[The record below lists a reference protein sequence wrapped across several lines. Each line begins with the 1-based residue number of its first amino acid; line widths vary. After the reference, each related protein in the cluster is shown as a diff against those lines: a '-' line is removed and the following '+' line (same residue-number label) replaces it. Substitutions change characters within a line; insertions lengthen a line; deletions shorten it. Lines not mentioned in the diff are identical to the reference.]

1 MQPSFAMTGSGSNAR
16 QKLLLSAA
24 VLVLFVT
31 VLCCATT
38 QTRVVSAKRTNGK
51 LRKQQHEVENSGR
64 GNTAGVEAK
73 FRLQTAH
80 NAEEVQEHV
89 RGLLVEGGRSDR
101 SIVVVG
107 TGGRAAAAMREVERP
122 KASGEAAAS
131 RWRMQ
136 ANIVDISTLAR
147 VEISMAKL
155 GSHRGSGKGRNG
167 WLYAA
172 VSGVGIVGM
181 FAAIVG
187 AMIGLW
193 LDEAS
198 EDGEEEDQFCYWDV
212 ADGEIETSAGPI
224 AAVGAEREEHYM
236 QMRAAGG
243 LFYSE

>member
-1 MQPSFAMTGSGSNAR
+1 MTGSESKAR
-16 QKLLLSAA
+16 HQLLLSAV
-24 VLVLFVT
+24 VLVLFIT

-38 QTRVVSAKRTNGK
+38 PTRVASAKRTRGK
-51 LRKQQHEVENSGR
+51 LRKQHKEVENSGR
-64 GNTAGVEAK
+64 ENTDDVEAK
-73 FRLQTAH
+73 FRLQTAR
-80 NAEEVQEHV
+80 NAEEVQEHIRV
-89 RGLLVEGGRSDR
+89 LLVEDGRSER
-101 SIVVVG
+101 SIVVAG
-107 TGGRAAAAMREVERP
+107 TGARAAAAMREGERP
-122 KASGEAAAS
+122 KASVEAAAN
-131 RWRMQ
+131 RWMLQ
-136 ANIVDISTLAR
+136 ANIVDISTVAR

-212 ADGEIETSAGPI
+212 AEAEIETSAGLV

-243 LFYSE
+243 LLYSE